1 MTTPQKW
8 TVRVSNSQD
17 NWEDLEVV
25 GTDVEILDD
34 GLHFSEEYD
43 EVVLFVPMAR
53 VIFLRQQ
60 F

>member
-1 MTTPQKW
+1 MPLKW
-8 TVRVSNSQD
+8 TVRISNGQD
-17 NWEDLEVV
+17 TWEDLEVI
-25 GTDVEILDD
+25 GTNVEILED

-43 EVVLFVPMAR
+43 EIVLFVPMAR

>member
-1 MTTPQKW
+1 MPQKW
-8 TVRVSNSQD
+8 TVRISNGYDS
-17 NWEDLEVV
+17 WEDLEVV
-25 GTDVEILDD
+25 GTDVEVLED